1 MQDTYIGDEGNG
13 FPLVLVH
20 GFLGSSRMWGPQ
32 IDFFKDYFRV
42 ITPDLPGYG
51 KSNKVRSHNNIQS
64 MAHLL
69 LDCLEEKKIDKFYL
83 LGHSMGGMIVQEMA
97 KKGGDKISKLV
108 CYSTGPRGEM
118 PGRFET
124 VDQSR
129 ENLKK
134 KGLEITAQNIAKTWF
149 IKGENAKYFDICIE
163 AGKQT
168 SIETVD
174 NALIAFKNWNGV
186 DTLKNI
192 KNETLIVW
200 GDQDKSYNLEQIQTL
215 EKNGYQSDPEIFK
228 VPGAYEL
235 PLAVKNVAEKKKP
248 DGIIALG
255 AIVRGATPH
264 FDYIATE
271 TAAGL
276 TKVRLEYNIPVGFG
290 VLTCDT
296 MEQAIERSGEG
307 SGNKGI
313 ESTEAVIGMIEF
325 LHNL

>member
-51 KSNKVRSHNNIQS
+51 KSNKVKSHNSIQS
-64 MAHLL
+64 IANLL

-97 KKGGDKISKLV
+97 KKSGNKISKLV

-124 VDQSR
+124 IDQSR

-134 KGLEITAQNIAKTWF
+134 NGLEITAKNIAKTWF
-149 IKGENAKYFDICIE
+149 INGEQAKYFDICID

-168 SIETVD
+168 SVVAAENSLVAI
-174 NALIAFKNWNGV
+174 KNWNGV
-186 DTLKNI
+186 DDLKNI

-200 GDQDKSYNLEQIQTL
+200 GDKDKSYNLEQIQTL
-215 EKNGYQSDPEIFK
+215 ENNIENSKLIIFK
-228 VPGAYEL
+228 NCAH
-235 PLAVKNVAEKKKP
+235 NVHLEQP
-248 DGIIALG
+248 DQFNKIIK
-255 AIVRGATPH
+255 
-264 FDYIATE
+264 D
-271 TAAGL
+271 
-276 TKVRLEYNIPVGFG
+276 
-290 VLTCDT
+290 
-296 MEQAIERSGEG
+296 
-307 SGNKGI
+307 
-313 ESTEAVIGMIEF
+313 F
-325 LHNL
+325 LL